1 MCQILI
7 VDDSRFAR
15 RSLGHL
21 LKGMGHTVDEAA
33 GGTEALA
40 KFRSGNY
47 DLVTLD
53 LLMPQIDGLEVL
65 ARLRDIDPTVKVIV
79 TTADIQNAT
88 RDEVM
93 RFGQCT
99 LINKPVDE
107 QQLRSAIIQLLGKE
121 TVCN

>member
-1 MCQILI
+1 MCHILI

-21 LKGMGHTVDEAA
+21 LQGMGHTVDEA
-33 GGTEALA
+33 GSGSEALA
-40 KFRSGNY
+40 KFGSGHY

-65 ARLRDIDPTVKVIV
+65 ARLREIDPGVKVIV
-79 TTADIQNAT
+79 TTADIQNTT
-88 RDEVM
+88 REEVL

-99 LINKPVDE
+99 LINKPVGP
-107 QQLRSAIIQLLGKE
+107 QQLRSAISSLLGE
-121 TVCN
+121 EAICN